1 MRFLVIQYKVI
12 DYHYFMDELQ
22 DYELTYLLENCKFS
36 YKDEWEQARYLMYY
50 TVAPY
55 SKKKY
60 DSIADFFPLATD
72 PEKTEI
78 QHKTDISN
86 DEIKK
91 MREMS
96 AYFEKNVIGKKGATR
111 ELTQAEIQNMMKSGS
126 H

>member
-50 TVAPY
+50 AVAPY

-60 DSIADFFPLATD
+60 DSIADFFPLTTD

-78 QHKTDISN
+78 HKTDISN

-96 AYFEKNVIGKKGATR
+96 AYFEKNVIGKKDATR

>member
-12 DYHYFMDELQ
+12 DYNYFMDELQ

-50 TVAPY
+50 AVAPY

-72 PEKTEI
+72 PEKSEI
-78 QHKTDISN
+78 HKTDISN

>member
-1 MRFLVIQYKVI
+1 MRLLVIQYKVI
-12 DYHYFMDELQ
+12 DYQYFMDELQ
-22 DYELTYLLENCKFS
+22 DYELTYLLENYQFS
-36 YKDEWEQARYLMYY
+36 YKDEWEQTRYLMHCAI
-50 TVAPY
+50 APY
-55 SKKKY
+55 SKEKY
-60 DSIADFFPLATD
+60 DSMADFFRLPTD

-78 QHKTDISN
+78 HKTDISN

-96 AYFEKNVIGKKGATR
+96 AYFEKNVIGKKDATR

>member
-1 MRFLVIQYKVI
+1 
-12 DYHYFMDELQ
+12 MDFLQ

-36 YKDEWEQARYLMYY
+36 YKDEWEQTRYLMYY
-50 TVAPY
+50 AVAPY

-72 PEKTEI
+72 PEKSEI
-78 QHKTDISN
+78 HKTDISN

-96 AYFEKNVIGKKGATR
+96 AYFEKNVIGKKGVTR